1 LTLQLAGG
9 FRLKLRQ
16 CRLVKITSESF
27 AMEITIAWKRKAEEG
42 YHFGFWI
49 LDFGLGHA

>member
-1 LTLQLAGG
+1 
-9 FRLKLRQ
+9 
-16 CRLVKITSESF
+16 
-27 AMEITIAWKRKAEEG
+27 MEITIAWKRKAEEG